1 MVVAPGFIDPH
12 THTLEDLLDPLRKNN
27 ENYLM
32 QGVTTVIT
40 SNDGEGPIDVADVLS
55 RWEQQGIGTN
65 AALLVG
71 HGTVR
76 RSVMGMIDAAR
87 PPTNSLE

>member
-1 MVVAPGFIDPH
+1 LIVAPGFIDPH
-12 THTLEDLLDPLRKNN
+12 IHALGDLASRQRAVRQAA
-27 ENYLM
+27 YALM

-40 SNDGEGPIDVADVLS
+40 GNDGGGPF
-55 RWEQQGIGTN
+55 EIGRTLAGFRRDSIGPN

-76 RSVMGMIDAAR
+76 VMGQADL
-87 PPTNSLE
+87 SLPHRAFR